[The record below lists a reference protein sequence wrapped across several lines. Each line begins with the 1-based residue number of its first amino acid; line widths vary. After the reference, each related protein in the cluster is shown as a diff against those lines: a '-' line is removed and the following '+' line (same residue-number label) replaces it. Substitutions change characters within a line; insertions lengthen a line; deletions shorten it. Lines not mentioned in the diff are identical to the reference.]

1 MLFSSIVFLFYF
13 LPIVLFLY
21 YSFKFSRRIQNI
33 ILLISSLIFYAWGG
47 VSFLTLMIISIIF
60 NYILGLIVHKY
71 NKDKPN
77 ISKIFLIIACI
88 GNLSVLFVFKYLTF
102 ILRNIDIALG
112 GEVITVPNII
122 LPIGI
127 SFFTFQAMS
136 YVIDVY
142 RKTVNVQKNI
152 FYLGLYIALFPQL
165 IAGPIVRYSTI
176 EFQIQERKESL
187 KGFSVGACRFII
199 GLSKKVLIS
208 NNMAI
213 IADRIFDMNSNFA
226 VPVTLAWIG
235 SIAYT
240 FQIFFDFSGY
250 SDMAIGLG
258 LMFGF
263 KFDENFNYPYISK
276 SITEFWRRW
285 HMSLGSWFRD
295 YVYFP
300 LGGSRVQNKDKI
312 IRNLFIVW
320 VLTGIWHG
328 AEWTFIVWGF
338 LNFIFIS
345 FEKIVSFEE
354 LKINSII
361 KHIYALFIINLGWV
375 LFRATDLVEAGKYM
389 SSMFNILQGKI
400 WSDYTYMFIKENL
413 IFFIFAIIFSMPI
426 AKRANK
432 FIVDKYK
439 GYLILETGYPFCILG
454 MFLICVCYLVKG
466 TYNPFIYFNF

>member
-187 KGFSVGACRFII
+187 KGFSVEACRFII
-199 GLSKKVLIS
+199 GLSKKS
-208 NNMAI
+208 
-213 IADRIFDMNSNFA
+213 S
-226 VPVTLAWIG
+226 
-235 SIAYT
+235 
-240 FQIFFDFSGY
+240 
-250 SDMAIGLG
+250 
-258 LMFGF
+258 
-263 KFDENFNYPYISK
+263 YIK
-276 SITEFWRRW
+276 
-285 HMSLGSWFRD
+285 
-295 YVYFP
+295 
-300 LGGSRVQNKDKI
+300 
-312 IRNLFIVW
+312 
-320 VLTGIWHG
+320 
-328 AEWTFIVWGF
+328 
-338 LNFIFIS
+338 
-345 FEKIVSFEE
+345 
-354 LKINSII
+354 
-361 KHIYALFIINLGWV
+361 
-375 LFRATDLVEAGKYM
+375 
-389 SSMFNILQGKI
+389 
-400 WSDYTYMFIKENL
+400 
-413 IFFIFAIIFSMPI
+413 
-426 AKRANK
+426 
-432 FIVDKYK
+432 
-439 GYLILETGYPFCILG
+439 
-454 MFLICVCYLVKG
+454 
-466 TYNPFIYFNF
+466 